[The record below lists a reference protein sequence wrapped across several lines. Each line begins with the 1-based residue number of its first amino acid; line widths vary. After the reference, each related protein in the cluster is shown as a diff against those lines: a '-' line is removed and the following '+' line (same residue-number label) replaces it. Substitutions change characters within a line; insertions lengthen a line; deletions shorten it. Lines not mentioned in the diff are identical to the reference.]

1 MTWSLN
7 ATILGEVGLI
17 LVLARLAG
25 WLFGKIHQ
33 PPVIG
38 EVIAGVLLGPTLL
51 HSWSGRLFPPS
62 SLPVLGGLAELG
74 VVLFMF
80 AVGLELHSGEVQSRG
95 PVILGVAVA
104 GTLVPFAGG
113 FGLGLALSRGPH
125 GPDLLP
131 FALFMG
137 AAMSITAFPVLARIL
152 VERGL
157 YDSPLGQLAM
167 ACAAGDDVLT
177 WITLALVIAIAT
189 SSGLGS
195 FTLTLALAVAFT
207 AVAFLVVR
215 PLLRRYESRIDATNA
230 GVISL
235 FVAFALLCGWFSSGI
250 GIHSIF
256 GAFVA
261 GAVVPRPTARVL
273 RDRIGILSTVLLPV
287 FFVATGLK
295 VDLSNLGLG
304 GAAEFAAILA
314 VACVGKILGAGLGSR
329 LGGLAPRESLGMG
342 VLMNTRGLTELIVLT
357 IGLQE
362 RLLSPERFSLLVL
375 MAIVTTVA
383 TAPLI
388 ALVRPDPLLRDARAG
403 PGQR

>member
-7 ATILGEVGLI
+7 AIVLGEIGLI
-17 LVLARLAG
+17 LVVARLAG
-25 WLFGKIHQ
+25 WAFAKIHQ

-38 EVIAGVLLGPTLL
+38 EVIAGILLGPTLL
-51 HSWSGRLFPPS
+51 HGLSARLFPAS
-62 SLPVLGGLAELG
+62 SLPVLGALAELG

-80 AVGLELHSGEVQSRG
+80 VIGLELQSGSVRRRG
-95 PVILGVAVA
+95 PIIAGVAIV
-104 GTLVPFAGG
+104 GTALPFVGG
-113 FGLGLALSRGPH
+113 FGLGLVLTRPVPGPK
-125 GPDLLP
+125 LLP

-157 YDSPLGQLAM
+157 YDTALGQLVM

-177 WITLALVIAIAT
+177 WVTLALVVAIVA
-189 SSGLGS
+189 SSGTGS
-195 FTLTLALAVAFT
+195 FIVTVLASLAFA
-207 AVAFLVVR
+207 AALILVVR
-215 PLLRRYESRIDATNA
+215 TLLARYQSRIDATNH

-235 FVAFALLCGWFSSGI
+235 FVAFALLCGWFTSGI

-256 GAFVA
+256 GAFLA
-261 GAVVPRPTARVL
+261 GAIIPRNTARVL
-273 RDRIGILSTVLLPV
+273 RDRIGALSMILLPV
-287 FFVATGLK
+287 FFVTTGLK
-295 VDLSNLGLG
+295 VDLSNLGM
-304 GAAEFAAILA
+304 GAGAEFAAILA
-314 VACVGKILGAGLGSR
+314 VACVGKIVGAGGASLV
-329 LGGLAPRESLGMG
+329 GGLAARESLAVG

-362 RLLSPERFSLLVL
+362 NLLSPERFSLLVL

-388 ALVRPDPLLRDARAG
+388 ALIRPDPSLGASPTALDHT
-403 PGQR
+403 